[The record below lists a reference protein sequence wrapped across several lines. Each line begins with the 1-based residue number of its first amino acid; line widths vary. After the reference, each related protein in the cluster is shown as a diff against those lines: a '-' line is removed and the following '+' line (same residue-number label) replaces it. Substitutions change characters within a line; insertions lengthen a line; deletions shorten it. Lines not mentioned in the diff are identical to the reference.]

1 MIQAQTKVLKGY
13 GKSINHLRLLAS
25 GILFVLG
32 ALGIIGGVS
41 MIIEPSGSWLGL
53 NIEQLSISPFK
64 NYLIPGILLTTVI
77 GLDSFI
83 LAYFAFR
90 NFAFSAPLMVL
101 QGIILLVWLTIE
113 YNIGF
118 SYPAAQLPTIF
129 LAMGLILLGIRL
141 NRFVPA

>member
-13 GKSINHLRLLAS
+13 GKSLNHLRLLAS
-25 GILFVLG
+25 GILFILG
-32 ALGIIGGVS
+32 ALGVIGGVS
-41 MIIEPSGSWLGL
+41 MLIEPTGSWLGL
-53 NIEQLSISPFK
+53 NIEQLALTPFK
-64 NYLIPGILLTTVI
+64 NYLVPGILLTTVI
-77 GLDSFI
+77 GLDSLV
-83 LAYFAFR
+83 LAYFTFR

-101 QGIILLVWLTIE
+101 QGIILLVWLMIE